1 MPSAGTRPSKSE
13 ATRAKLLECTVQ
25 ELLVSGADQ
34 FGFTAIARRAN
45 LSTGALYSRYENS
58 DELLVDVWSM
68 RAWPVFE
75 KFMSDAVEAT
85 VSSSN
90 TDAIERV
97 LDSMERQDPDLVAA
111 VALLVVARRN
121 DTLKEVVLPLVQNL
135 FADALNRCPS
145 AAHVGSYLL
154 GELLVAKA
162 FGTKTEGWREFVPEY
177 FGVASNAVADPL
189 PAAMRES
196 FPNTDPTDIDDFDV
210 KLFGAL
216 AEVISI
222 SGLERATISR
232 IARRANVNPAT
243 IYFRYPSKNALI
255 SSCVK
260 HYLAAVVKGYFALDE
275 RVASGD
281 SLVENMVHLFR
292 ARNSDKWETV
302 RRFRLESLY
311 AAWHNVELQSV
322 YADAYT
328 RIAEH
333 DVQTLSRSNNGD
345 EVPFLNFSSFNR
357 VVLFGHSLLFDYG
370 LVQADDDL
378 IASIES
384 GVFNLLMVHSD
395 AEDDV

>member
-1 MPSAGTRPSKSE
+1 MSSFGTRLTKSE
-13 ATRAKLLECTVQ
+13 ATREKLLECTVQ

-58 DELLVDVWSM
+58 EELLVDVWSM
-68 RAWPVFE
+68 RAWPAFE
-75 KFMSDAVEAT
+75 RFISDAVEAT
-85 VSSSN
+85 VSSSSS
-90 TDAIERV
+90 DAIERV

-121 DTLKEVVLPLVQNL
+121 DTLKEVVFPLVQKL
-135 FADALNRCPS
+135 FADASIRCPS
-145 AAHVGSYLL
+145 ATHVGSYLL
-154 GELLVAKA
+154 GEIMVAKA
-162 FGTKTEGWREFVPEY
+162 FGTKSEGWREFVPEY
-177 FGVASNAVADPL
+177 LMVASKAVADPL
-189 PAAMRES
+189 PAAIRES
-196 FPNTDPTDIDDFDV
+196 FPNTDPTDIDDFDI
-210 KLFGAL
+210 KLFEAL

-222 SGLERATISR
+222 TGLERATMSR

-243 IYFRYPSKNALI
+243 IYLRYPSKNALVCG
-255 SSCVK
+255 CVE

-311 AAWHNVELQSV
+311 AAWHNGELQNV

-328 RIAEH
+328 RISEH
-333 DVQTLSRSNNGD
+333 DVGVLSRNSAGG
-345 EVPFLNFSSFNR
+345 EVPFINFSSFNR

-378 IASIES
+378 IVSIES
-384 GVFNLLMVHSD
+384 GVFELLMIH
-395 AEDDV
+395 

>member
-1 MPSAGTRPSKSE
+1 M
-13 ATRAKLLECTVQ
+13 
-25 ELLVSGADQ
+25 
-34 FGFTAIARRAN
+34 
-45 LSTGALYSRYENS
+45 
-58 DELLVDVWSM
+58 
-68 RAWPVFE
+68 
-75 KFMSDAVEAT
+75 
-85 VSSSN
+85 
-90 TDAIERV
+90 
-97 LDSMERQDPDLVAA
+97 
-111 VALLVVARRN
+111 
-121 DTLKEVVLPLVQNL
+121 
-135 FADALNRCPS
+135 
-145 AAHVGSYLL
+145 
-154 GELLVAKA
+154 
-162 FGTKTEGWREFVPEY
+162 
-177 FGVASNAVADPL
+177 
-189 PAAMRES
+189 
-196 FPNTDPTDIDDFDV
+196 
-210 KLFGAL
+210 
-216 AEVISI
+216 
-222 SGLERATISR
+222 SR

-243 IYFRYPSKNALI
+243 IYLRYPSKNALVC
-255 SSCVK
+255 SCVE